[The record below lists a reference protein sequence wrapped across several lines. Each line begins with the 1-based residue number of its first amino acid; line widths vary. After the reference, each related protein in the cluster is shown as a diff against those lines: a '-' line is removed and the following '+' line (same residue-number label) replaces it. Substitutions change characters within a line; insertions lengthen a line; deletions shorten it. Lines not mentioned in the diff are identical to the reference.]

1 MFSRHSCRGRM
12 YPPAKLFWVSIPF
25 ALGIVVLLSL
35 FLFARSVEAEST
47 HVDVMLLNSEINPA
61 SLNLLNR
68 AINTAQQDGA
78 SALVIEINSPGGDID
93 SMNSMVQKELA
104 STVPIISYVSPSGGH
119 AASAASFVTLA
130 APIAAMAPTT
140 RIGASSPVTSSGT
153 NIDSTLKAKI
163 ENDLVSS
170 ISSIQQRYGRNVPL
184 AEAMVTQAKAYDD
197 TTAVQ
202 DKLVNLEAPSL
213 NALLNAVDGQTVVLN
228 SGHSVT
234 LHTAGASVQTIDT
247 NALDTLYGFILDPNV
262 VFLLF
267 IVAMIGLYLEISHPG
282 VILPGVVGAI
292 ALLLFLL
299 AVGSIA
305 INWAGLAFMV
315 LAFVLLILDVR
326 LPTHGVLTVGAV
338 ISLIVGGL
346 LLFNNGG
353 PYTGEKINPLVIYA
367 MAVVVGLI
375 GLTLVTFVVRAQ
387 RAAVTTGVEGMIGT
401 RVTALTPLLPEGRVS
416 YGGENWAALLD
427 PVTALA
433 DAGSVLEVIA
443 VEGLRLRVRP
453 VHTDPTPLE

>member
-1 MFSRHSCRGRM
+1 M
-12 YPPAKLFWVSIPF
+12 YPPDKRSWASI
-25 ALGIVVLLSL
+25 LLVIGIVMLLFLLLS
-35 FLFARSVEAEST
+35 ARSVEAKSV
-47 HVDVMLLNSEINPA
+47 HVDVMSLDSEINAA

-68 AINTAQQDGA
+68 AINTAEQDGA
-78 SALVIEINSPGGDID
+78 SALVIEVNSPGGDIN

-104 STVPIISYVSPSGGH
+104 STVPIISYVSPSGAH

-140 RIGASSPVTSSGT
+140 RIGAASPVTASGS

-197 TTAVQ
+197 TTAVKS
-202 DKLVNLEAPSL
+202 KLVDLQAPNLS
-213 NALLNAVDGQTVVLN
+213 ALLNAVDGRTVVLN

-234 LHTAGASVQTIDT
+234 LQTAGASTQTIET
-247 NALDTLYGFILDPNV
+247 NALDTFYGFLLDPNV
-262 VFLLF
+262 IFLLF

-299 AVGSIA
+299 AIGSIA

-353 PYTGEKINPLVIYA
+353 PYTGEQINPLVVYA
-367 MAVVVGLI
+367 MAAFVGLI
-375 GLTLVTFVVRAQ
+375 GLTLVTFIVRAQ
-387 RAAVTTGVEGMIGT
+387 RAVVTTGVEGMIGT

-427 PVTALA
+427 PVTASA

-453 VHTDPTPLE
+453 VRADAAPPE